1 MKRFY
6 SDCVGWPKAD
16 VRDGLMAMVDG
27 GRQITRGTFLRHV
40 DRGGVAELEER
51 LGYGAWMRMSGDRYV
66 RYFKGKL
73 HGKVAVWF
81 EHSAIEYVF
90 V

>member
-6 SDCVGWPKAD
+6 SDCVGWPMAD

-40 DRGGVAELEER
+40 DWGGVQGSPAGLC
-51 LGYGAWMRMSGDRYV
+51 GSGFWIPR
-66 RYFKGKL
+66 G
-73 HGKVAVWF
+73 
-81 EHSAIEYVF
+81 
-90 V
+90 